1 MYTRAAVHSSPAK
14 HVVTFDIVSGAV
26 CETNLD
32 ECVSSP
38 CQNGGT
44 CYDLVD
50 GYSCSCTPEYTGR
63 TCSTPYCSTVNP
75 CLNGGTCHGVGR
87 CACRPGFVGADCSI
101 ARCDLLDCQNGG
113 SCVDGSCVCPP
124 GIIGANCDIVQCS
137 LMMCMVRLNRST
149 LSAFFLQ
156 HL

>member
-1 MYTRAAVHSSPAK
+1 VRC
-14 HVVTFDIVSGAV
+14 SGAV

-32 ECVSSP
+32 ECASNP

-50 GYSCSCTPEYTGR
+50 GYSCSCTPEYAGR
-63 TCSTPYCSTVNP
+63 TCSTPYCSTDDP
-75 CLNGGTCHGVGR
+75 CRNGGTCHGVGR

-124 GIIGANCDIVQCS
+124 GVIGANCDIIQCS
-137 LMMCMVRLNRST
+137 LMTCMVHSSCNICHYSYLRWSQR
-149 LSAFFLQ
+149 
-156 HL
+156 